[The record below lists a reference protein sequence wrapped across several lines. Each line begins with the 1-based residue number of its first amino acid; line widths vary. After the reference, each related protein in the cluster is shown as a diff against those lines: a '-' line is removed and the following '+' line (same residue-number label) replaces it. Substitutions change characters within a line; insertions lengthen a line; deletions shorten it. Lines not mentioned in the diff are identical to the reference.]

1 MEKLYSTLKEI
12 SESNLIDY
20 QNENYEDKYLSID
33 SRSLNFSKDIK
44 DIFEEIYQK
53 KNIDKSL
60 DQLRTGK
67 FLSKTENRSISHV
80 KNRQSIDLFI
90 KKDLPTIRVLKEDLI
105 KKNINNI
112 LILGTGGSFEGPKL
126 LLETFSTEA
135 SEDFAFSFI
144 TGPDET
150 EFKEKT
156 KLLDPKKTIFIVSS
170 KSLST
175 TETLE
180 SLSRAKNWLNKEI
193 GKNSKS
199 HLFAVTSNENKAK
212 ELFYKENVFLFDS
225 GIGGRYSIWSMISLP
240 ALLAADQK
248 IINFIKGGLRF
259 DELFFKNK
267 NLKEFIKKISFQDI
281 WNNNFLNFKNRI
293 LLSYSWPIRSLPDY
307 FQQLEMES
315 LGKPNNI
322 DSIFE
327 KTSQIIF
334 GAFGPKAQHSFFQE
348 LHQGTNKY
356 CVDLISNKKDR
367 IDNNLISK
375 QLSAQKI
382 LFEKNL
388 DEFKNTPIEVNAN
401 SLFNHFEL
409 SDLDAINIGYL
420 IALWEYR
427 TFITANMLG
436 INPFDQFG
444 VEAGKKISNSF

>member
-1 MEKLYSTLKEI
+1 
-12 SESNLIDY
+12 
-20 QNENYEDKYLSID
+20 
-33 SRSLNFSKDIK
+33 
-44 DIFEEIYQK
+44 
-53 KNIDKSL
+53 
-60 DQLRTGK
+60 
-67 FLSKTENRSISHV
+67 
-80 KNRQSIDLFI
+80 
-90 KKDLPTIRVLKEDLI
+90 
-105 KKNINNI
+105 
-112 LILGTGGSFEGPKL
+112 
-126 LLETFSTEA
+126 
-135 SEDFAFSFI
+135 
-144 TGPDET
+144 
-150 EFKEKT
+150 
-156 KLLDPKKTIFIVSS
+156 
-170 KSLST
+170 
-175 TETLE
+175 
-180 SLSRAKNWLNKEI
+180 
-193 GKNSKS
+193 
-199 HLFAVTSNENKAK
+199 
-212 ELFYKENVFLFDS
+212 
-225 GIGGRYSIWSMISLP
+225 MISLP

>member
-1 MEKLYSTLKEI
+1 MEKLYSTLKSI
-12 SESNLIDY
+12 SESNLFDY
-20 QNENYEDKYLSID
+20 HKENYEDKYLSIN
-33 SRSLNFSKDIK
+33 SRSLTFSEEIK

-60 DQLRTGK
+60 DQLRSGK

-80 KNRQSIDLFI
+80 KNRQSVDLFL
-90 KKDLPTIRVLKEDLI
+90 KEDLSIVKALKEDLI
-105 KKNINNI
+105 KRNIKNI
-112 LILGTGGSFEGPKL
+112 LILGTGGSFEGPNL
-126 LLETFSTEA
+126 LLEIFSTDAIEN
-135 SEDFAFSFI
+135 FTFSFI

-156 KLLDPKKTIFIVSS
+156 RFLEPEKTIFIISS

-180 SLSRAKNWLNKEI
+180 SFDRAKRWLNKEI
-193 GKNSKS
+193 GEKSRS
-199 HLFAVTSNENKAK
+199 HLFTVTSNENKAK
-212 ELFYKENVFLFDS
+212 EIFNEENIFIFDK
-225 GIGGRYSIWSMISLP
+225 GIGGRYSIWSLISLP
-240 ALLAADQK
+240 ALLEADQK
-248 IINFIKGGLRF
+248 FVNFIEGGLRF
-259 DELFFKNK
+259 DDLFFKK
-267 NLKEFIKKISFQDI
+267 KDLKEFVKKISFQDI
-281 WNNNFLNFKNRI
+281 WNNNFLDFKNRI
-293 LLSYSWPIRSLPDY
+293 ILSYSWPIRSLPNY

-315 LGKPNNI
+315 LGKPNNTE
-322 DSIFE
+322 SIFE

-348 LHQGTNKY
+348 IHQGTNKY
-356 CVDLISNKKDR
+356 CVDLISNRKDR
-367 IDNNLISK
+367 IENNLISK
-375 QLSAQKI
+375 QLRAQKI

-388 DEFKNTPIEVNAN
+388 DDFKNTPIEVNAN

-409 SDLDAINIGYL
+409 SNLEALNIGYL

-444 VEAGKKISNSF
+444 VEAGKTISNSF